1 MILKAKRYPFYV
13 YITALIVAI
22 VMILSGLFLYI
33 SHRESKVAAIH
44 IANRLF
50 SEINTKTSER
60 YENALESVAV
70 LAGSIARMPG
80 MATSPVGDG
89 LSHPGLELMLEALAF
104 YEYIFS
110 TYIGYDDGS
119 FIQVI
124 AVRDQPAFRRLF
136 DAPPGTAFVLRTI
149 SIDTGGRL
157 KQRWHFLDW
166 KKQVTGERDDMD
178 RGFDPRTRPW
188 YLKAQK
194 EQTAYYTEPYVFSS
208 TKLAGITC
216 AEKLSSGGGVFGAD
230 ITLDRLSLSLEQQ
243 KVSENSILFL
253 FDQSGRIIAHATENP
268 IKAGIGKPFEF
279 LTAKEFGDPLVQAVV
294 ADYQDDPDGKINRTR
309 EIQINRATYLVRLTR
324 LKTGLKFDKILASI
338 APASDFTGHI
348 HRMQQRILIFSGL
361 VLLVVLPLAFIGSLK
376 ISGALTQLEQESIKI
391 QQRDFTESAPFG
403 SRIKEIHS
411 LIKAFVLMKSTI
423 QRLLEQQRKLFDD
436 FTKLIAGAIDAKSPY
451 TGGHCTRVPRLAAM
465 LVKAACKAEEGVF
478 ADFSM
483 DTEDERWEFEVAA
496 WLHDCGKVTTPEYV
510 VDKATKL
517 ETIYNR
523 IHEIRMR
530 FEVLLRDA
538 EIDYYRKLLAG
549 SPDRETLQAELEKTQ
564 KQIADDFEFVASC
577 NIGGEFM
584 PDDKIE
590 RLKQIAN
597 QTWLRHLD
605 DRLGISQDEAALKN
619 LQSTPTLPAVEY
631 VLADKPEHIIPRTNT
646 DPVDDNSY
654 GFKMTAPED
663 QYNLGEL
670 YNLCI
675 RKGTLAPEDRFKINE
690 HIIQT
695 IIMLNKLEFPEY
707 LAKVPEFAGA
717 HHETMIGTGYP
728 RGLKKEEMSIPAR
741 MLAIADIFEALTA
754 TDRPYKKPKTL
765 NESLRIMSFMS
776 KDQHIDADLFDLFLK
791 SGVYQ
796 EYADQYMDSAQ
807 IDAVDIYQ
815 YLSKVNP

>member
-1 MILKAKRYPFYV
+1 MILKAKRYPFYAC
-13 YITALIVAI
+13 ITAFIVAI

-178 RGFDPRTRPW
+178 QGFDPRTRPW

-230 ITLDRLSLSLEQQ
+230 ITLDRLSFSLEQQ

-465 LVKAACKAEEGVF
+465 LVKAACKAEDGVF

-530 FEVLLRDA
+530 FEVLWRDA
-538 EIDYYRKLLAG
+538 EIDYYRRLLAG
-549 SPDRETLQAELEKTQ
+549 SADRETLQAELEKTR

-646 DPVDDNSY
+646 DPFDDNSY

-717 HHETMIGTGYP
+717 HHETMTGTGYP